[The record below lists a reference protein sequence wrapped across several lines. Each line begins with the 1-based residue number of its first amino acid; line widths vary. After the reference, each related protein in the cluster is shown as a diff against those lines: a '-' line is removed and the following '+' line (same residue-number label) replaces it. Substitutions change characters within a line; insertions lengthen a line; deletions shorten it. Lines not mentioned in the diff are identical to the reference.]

1 MDSLSGIL
9 AFVQVAETRSFSD
22 AGRQLGVSS
31 SAVGKSVARMEERLE
46 VRLFHRST
54 RSVTLTAEGALFLER
69 CRRILAEIAAAELEL
84 ADTRAAPRGKLRIS
98 LPLVSG
104 LMMPVL
110 TAFMHRYPDIELDV
124 DFSDRL
130 VDIVEEGFDA
140 VVRTGEPADSRL
152 VSRRL
157 GVFELVLVASPDY
170 LKRRGVPEKPAD
182 LLDHACLQHKFPTTG
197 RFEPWPLRLL
207 PGEALPELPATMIC
221 NTTEALLQVAQAG
234 LGIACLPDFMVQEAL
249 RRGELCRV
257 LESCTEHQG
266 AFRIIWPSSKYL
278 APKLRVFI
286 DFLGERL
293 LSSGEADRGRGP
305 ENKKPA

>member
-1 MDSLSGIL
+1 MDSLNGIQ

-31 SAVGKSVARMEERLE
+31 SAVGKSVARMEQRLA

-69 CRRILAEIAAAELEL
+69 CRRILAEMAAAELEL
-84 ADTRAAPRGKLRIS
+84 ADSRGTPSGKLRVS

-110 TAFMHRYPDIELDV
+110 TDFMHQYPDIALDV
-124 DFSDRL
+124 DFSDRM

-140 VVRTGEPADSRL
+140 VVRTGEPTDSRL

-157 GVFELVLVASPDY
+157 GGFQLVLVASPAY
-170 LKRRGVPEKPAD
+170 LKQRGQPEKPAD
-182 LLDHACLQHKFPTTG
+182 LLNHACLQHKFPTTG
-197 RFEPWPLRLL
+197 RLEPWPLRDL
-207 PGEALPELPATMIC
+207 ALSELPATMIC
-221 NTTEALLQVAQAG
+221 NTSEALLPVAQAG
-234 LGIACLPDFMVQEAL
+234 LGIACLPDFMVKVAL
-249 RRGELCRV
+249 QRGELQKV
-257 LESCTEHQG
+257 LEGFVEHQG
-266 AFRIIWPSSKYL
+266 SFRVIWPSSKYL

-286 DFLGERL
+286 DFLSERL
-293 LSSGEADRGRGP
+293 FP
-305 ENKKPA
+305 IKKE

>member
-182 LLDHACLQHKFPTTG
+182 LLGHACLQHKFPTTG
-197 RFEPWPLRLL
+197 RFEPWPLRPL
-207 PGEALPELPATMIC
+207 PGETLPELPATMIC
-221 NTTEALLQVAQAG
+221 NTTEALVQVAQAG

-249 RRGELCRV
+249 RRGELRRV

-266 AFRIIWPSSKYL
+266 TFRVIWPSSKYL

-293 LSSGEADRGRGP
+293 LSSVIP
-305 ENKKPA
+305 F

>member
-1 MDSLSGIL
+1 MDSLNGIQ

-31 SAVGKSVARMEERLE
+31 SAVGKSVARMEQRLA

-69 CRRILAEIAAAELEL
+69 CRRILAEMAAAELEL
-84 ADTRAAPRGKLRIS
+84 ADSRGTPSGKLRVS

-110 TAFMHRYPDIELDV
+110 TDFMHQYPDIALDV
-124 DFSDRL
+124 DFSDRM

-140 VVRTGEPADSRL
+140 VVRTGEPTDSRL

-157 GVFELVLVASPDY
+157 GGFQLVLVASPAY
-170 LKRRGVPEKPAD
+170 LKQRGQPKKPAD
-182 LLDHACLQHKFPTTG
+182 LLNHACLQHKFPTTG
-197 RFEPWPLRLL
+197 RLEPWPLRDL
-207 PGEALPELPATMIC
+207 ALSELPATMIC
-221 NTTEALLQVAQAG
+221 NTSEALLPVVQAG
-234 LGIACLPDFMVQEAL
+234 LGIACLPDFMVKVAL
-249 RRGELCRV
+249 QRGELQKV
-257 LESCTEHQG
+257 LEGFVEHQG
-266 AFRIIWPSSKYL
+266 SFRVIWPSSKYL

-286 DFLGERL
+286 DFLSERL
-293 LSSGEADRGRGP
+293 FP
-305 ENKKPA
+305 VKKE

>member
-182 LLDHACLQHKFPTTG
+182 LLGHACLQHKFPATG

-221 NTTEALLQVAQAG
+221 NTTEALVQVAQAG
-234 LGIACLPDFMVQEAL
+234 LGIACLPDFMVHEAL
-249 RRGELCRV
+249 QSGELRRV
-257 LESCTEHQG
+257 LESYTEHQG
-266 AFRIIWPSSKYL
+266 TFRVIWPSSKYL

-293 LSSGEADRGRGP
+293 LSSVIP
-305 ENKKPA
+305 F

>member
-170 LKRRGVPEKPAD
+170 LKRRGEPEKPAD
-182 LLDHACLQHKFPTTG
+182 LLGHACLQHKFPTTG
-197 RFEPWPLRLL
+197 RFEPWPLRPL

-221 NTTEALLQVAQAG
+221 NTTEALVQVARAG
-234 LGIACLPDFMVQEAL
+234 LGIACLPDFMVQESL
-249 RRGELCRV
+249 QSGELRRV
-257 LESCTEHQG
+257 LESYTEHQG
-266 AFRIIWPSSKYL
+266 TFRVIWPSSKYL

-293 LSSGEADRGRGP
+293 LSSGGNVQG
-305 ENKKPA
+305 

>member
-1 MDSLSGIL
+1 MDSLNGIL

-22 AGRQLGVSS
+22 AARQLGVSS
-31 SAVGKSVARMEERLE
+31 SAVGKSVARMEQRLA

-54 RSVTLTAEGALFLER
+54 RSVTLTAEGSLFLER

-84 ADTRAAPRGKLRIS
+84 ADSRAAPRGKLRIS

-104 LMMPVL
+104 LLMPVL
-110 TAFMHRYPDIELDV
+110 TDFMHQYPDIELDV
-124 DFSDRL
+124 DFSDRM

-157 GVFELVLVASPDY
+157 GGFQLVLVASPDY
-170 LKRRGVPEKPAD
+170 LSRRGVPEKPAD
-182 LLDHACLQHKFPTTG
+182 LLNHACLQHKFPATG
-197 RFEPWPLRLL
+197 RFETWPLL
-207 PGEALPELPATMIC
+207 GEDLPELPTTMIC
-221 NTTEALLQVAQAG
+221 NTTEALLPVAQDG
-234 LGIACLPDFMVQEAL
+234 LGIACLPDFMVKAAL
-249 RRGELCRV
+249 QRGELQKV
-257 LESCTEHQG
+257 LEEFVEHQG
-266 AFRIIWPSSKYL
+266 AFRVIWPSSKYL

-293 LSSGEADRGRGP
+293 FPASGQ
-305 ENKKPA
+305 

>member
-140 VVRTGEPADSRL
+140 VVRTGEPVDSRL

-157 GVFELVLVASPDY
+157 GVFELLLVASPDY

-182 LLDHACLQHKFPTTG
+182 LLGHACLQHKFPTTG
-197 RFEPWPLRLL
+197 RFEPWPLRPL

-221 NTTEALLQVAQAG
+221 NTTEALVQVARAG
-234 LGIACLPDFMVQEAL
+234 LGIACLPDFMVQESL
-249 RRGELCRV
+249 QSGELRRV
-257 LESCTEHQG
+257 LESYTEHQG
-266 AFRIIWPSSKYL
+266 TFRVIWPSSKYL

-293 LSSGEADRGRGP
+293 LSPGGAEGGP

>member
-1 MDSLSGIL
+1 MDSLNGIQ

-31 SAVGKSVARMEERLE
+31 SAVGKSVARMEQRLA

-69 CRRILAEIAAAELEL
+69 CRRILAEMAAAELEL
-84 ADTRAAPRGKLRIS
+84 ADSRGTPSGKLRVS

-110 TAFMHRYPDIELDV
+110 TDFMHQYPDIALDV
-124 DFSDRL
+124 DFSDRM

-140 VVRTGEPADSRL
+140 VVRTGEPTDSRL

-157 GVFELVLVASPDY
+157 GGFQLVLVASPAY
-170 LKRRGVPEKPAD
+170 LKQRGQPEKPAD
-182 LLDHACLQHKFPTTG
+182 LLNHACLQHKFPTTG
-197 RFEPWPLRLL
+197 RLEPWPLRDL
-207 PGEALPELPATMIC
+207 ALSELPATMIC
-221 NTTEALLQVAQAG
+221 NTSEALLPVVQAG
-234 LGIACLPDFMVQEAL
+234 LGIACLPDFMVKRAL
-249 RRGELCRV
+249 QHGELQKV
-257 LESCTEHQG
+257 LEGFVEHQG
-266 AFRIIWPSSKYL
+266 SFRVIWPSSKYL

-293 LSSGEADRGRGP
+293 FPVNGE
-305 ENKKPA
+305 

>member
-98 LPLVSG
+98 LPLVCG

-182 LLDHACLQHKFPTTG
+182 LLGHACLQHKFPTTG
-197 RFEPWPLRLL
+197 RFESWPLRLL
-207 PGEALPELPATMIC
+207 PGEVLPELPATMIC
-221 NTTEALLQVAQAG
+221 NTTEALVQVAQAG

-266 AFRIIWPSSKYL
+266 RSGSSGRPVNIWRLSCEFLSIFL
-278 APKLRVFI
+278 AK
-286 DFLGERL
+286 GCSL
-293 LSSGEADRGRGP
+293 LSFLFDCI
-305 ENKKPA
+305 

>member
-182 LLDHACLQHKFPTTG
+182 LLGHACLQHKFPTTG
-197 RFEPWPLRLL
+197 RFEPWPLRPL

-221 NTTEALLQVAQAG
+221 NTTEALVQVAQAG

-249 RRGELCRV
+249 RRGELRRV

-266 AFRIIWPSSKYL
+266 TFRVIWPSSKYL

-293 LSSGEADRGRGP
+293 LSSVIP
-305 ENKKPA
+305 F